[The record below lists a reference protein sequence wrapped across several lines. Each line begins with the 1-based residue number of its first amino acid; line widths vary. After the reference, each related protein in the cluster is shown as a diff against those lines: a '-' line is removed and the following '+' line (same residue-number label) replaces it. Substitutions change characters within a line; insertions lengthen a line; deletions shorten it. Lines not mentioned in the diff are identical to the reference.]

1 MNEKPSGTVDGVRR
15 GPPQGANGLGLVRAR
30 VQSLPERFRP
40 EASDGFAGRVGLSV
54 DDASFQLAVGRGYC
68 GVSEGDAIRP
78 AATVTTDAKTWL
90 AIDEGSEVSSDAL
103 LSGRLSVRGNID
115 LANRLQSLFVPSGRD
130 RVPADLEQVTIP
142 VDGVRLSAYA
152 FGEGPPLVLL
162 HGLAASKLSWLPI
175 LRPLAERFRVIVPDL
190 PGHGESS
197 KPRARYTP
205 AYFAEVVNGLLE
217 AVGAERPILIGNSMG
232 GRVAL
237 EVARRT
243 PERVSG
249 LVLLDAAA
257 PGGRWGW
264 MLQFVRIVPTGLAA
278 IPVPFQ
284 HEMIKTAIRQLFA
297 VPDRLPEAAYAAGAD
312 EFIRVHRS
320 MRARMAV
327 LASFRGLMADS
338 RQEFWTFVRR
348 IRVPSLIIWGAQDR
362 LVSVRAGRRMASLM
376 PAAKLHVLPSVGH
389 VPQYE
394 VPERTTDL
402 ILRFLDQAA
411 APAA

>member
-1 MNEKPSGTVDGVRR
+1 MRR
-15 GPPQGANGLGLVRAR
+15 GPLGGANGLAVVRTR

-40 EASDGFAGRVGLSV
+40 EASDGFAGRIGLTV
-54 DDASFQLAVGRGYC
+54 DDAPFQLALGRGYC
-68 GVSEGDAIRP
+68 GVTEGEAIRP
-78 AATVTTDAKTWL
+78 AARVVTDAKTWL
-90 AIDEGSEVSSDAL
+90 AIDDGHEVSSDAL
-103 LSGRLSVRGNID
+103 LAGRLSVRGNID

-130 RVPADLEQVTIP
+130 RLPADLEQVTIP
-142 VDGVRLSAYA
+142 VDGVRLSAYS

-175 LRPLAERFRVIVPDL
+175 LRPLAERYRVIVPDL

-205 AYFAEVVNGLLE
+205 AYYAGVVTGLLDT
-217 AVGAERPILIGNSMG
+217 VGAENPVLIGNSMG

-237 EVARRT
+237 EVARRS
-243 PERVSG
+243 PDRVAG
-249 LVLLDAAA
+249 LVLLDPAA
-257 PGGRWGW
+257 PGGRWAW
-264 MLQFVRIVPTGLAA
+264 MLQFVRVVPTGVAA

-297 VPDRLPEAAYAAGAD
+297 VPDRLPDAAYAAGAD
-312 EFIRVHRS
+312 EFVRVHRS

-327 LASFRGLMADS
+327 LASFRGLMADP
-338 RQEFWTFVRR
+338 RQEFWQFVRR
-348 IRVPSLIIWGAQDR
+348 IRLPSLIIWGAEDH

-376 PAAKLHVLPSVGH
+376 PASELHVLPSVGH

-394 VPERTTDL
+394 VPERTIDL
-402 ILRFLDQAA
+402 VLRFLDQAV